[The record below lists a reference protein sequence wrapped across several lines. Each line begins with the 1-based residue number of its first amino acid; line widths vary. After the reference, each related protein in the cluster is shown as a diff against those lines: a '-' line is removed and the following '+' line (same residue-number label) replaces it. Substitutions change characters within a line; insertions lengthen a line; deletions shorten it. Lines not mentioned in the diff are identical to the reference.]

1 MRDLGAEVGIAAGGF
16 EFQILAAARTREVIG
31 ARWDEIDEG
40 RALWV
45 IPGRRMK
52 AGREHRVVLSKR
64 AIAVLSAMR
73 AKRRPPLSAC
83 LRPP

>member
-1 MRDLGAEVGIAAGGF
+1 MRDLGAEVVVAARGF
-16 EFQILAAARTREVIG
+16 EFQILTAARTGEVIG
-31 ARWDEIDEG
+31 ACWDEIDEG

-45 IPGRRMK
+45 IPGGRMK

-73 AKRRPPLSAC
+73 AEHQSEFGFPAGA
-83 LRPP
+83 